1 MQWRVIATN
10 LLDFK
15 VLLLLVLIMRNYVP
29 SYIRHIRQELER
41 SGARVRLRFVEN
53 GGAYADGIIV
63 SLFLLHMSALQNYA
77 MRDAYVDQ
85 RLRGGIPASA
95 SALNLP
101 LTFFLPSLFVLL
113 RLLSFRTRKPLP
125 ERMIADSSP
134 QSKGNEH
141 LVRFGSV

>member
-1 MQWRVIATN
+1 MQSTIVIATN

-15 VLLLLVLIMRNYVP
+15 VLLLLVLIMRNDVP

-53 GGAYADGIIV
+53 GGAYAGGIIV
-63 SLFLLHMSALQNYA
+63 SLFLLHICLHYKIMQCAW
-77 MRDAYVDQ
+77 DAYADQ

-113 RLLSFRTRKPLP
+113 C
-125 ERMIADSSP
+125 M
-134 QSKGNEH
+134 
-141 LVRFGSV
+141 